1 MMYERQLSNSESKL
15 FDTSRCLKAYL
26 PDVSSLNSNIETPS
40 PMIILK
46 LASVVLVPAL
56 MSAQTGTTT
65 LASTAPIIRRGEAPP
80 PAPTAASEKLAMAT
94 RAAVAPVLDGK
105 LDDPAWANAQS
116 IDKFLEYDPN
126 QGAETRFKTD
136 VRIVHDDKYLYIMAR
151 MYDPA
156 PDSIISLLS
165 RRDIRTQS
173 EQLKVVI
180 DSYHDRQTGY
190 EFIVNPAGVK
200 RDFSISNDNNED
212 PSWDA
217 VWDVATAIDSLG
229 WVAEFRIP
237 FSQLRFPNS
246 REHTFGL
253 MIVRDVARTGARISW
268 PLYHRERQGYV
279 SQSGEISGIS
289 GIGMPSRLEVV
300 PYVVTKNETRPSGS
314 SFDHPQSISGGADL
328 KYGLSSNLTLN
339 ATLNPDF
346 GQVEADPSVLNLSAF
361 EQFFEE
367 RRPFFLEGSGIFS
380 FNTSCGDIDSGC
392 TGLFYSRRIGR
403 SPQLSGLYG
412 DDRSPTNTTILG
424 ASKLTGR
431 LAKGMS
437 VGFLDAVT
445 QREVGAENK
454 TIEPLTNYTVGRLQ
468 QDFNSGQSG
477 VGIMVTGVNRSLD
490 ENTSPY
496 LRRAAYTGGI
506 DLRHRFFSNNYELR
520 SYIAASQLNGTATA
534 IESTQRDGVHRYQR
548 PDDNVELDPTRTSL
562 TGNAE
567 RLSVSKFGGGITRFQ
582 SVYQRFSPGFESNDI
597 GFQSRADQQ
606 MFRNWFSLNYNKPSK
621 YYQRAFF
628 NFNTMQQWTTEG
640 LPTSVGLNT
649 NWHIQLRN
657 FMWSHFGVNVN
668 DFTTTYSDRVARGG
682 PAVRNSPGANFWAG
696 IESDT
701 RRTSSANVW
710 GGAYRNDVG
719 RTNGWW
725 INPGLDY
732 KVGSQLST
740 SIGVNYSRDINDS
753 QWRANFGVSGADST
767 HYTFA
772 KLDQK
777 TLSVTA
783 RIDYTATPTLS
794 FQFYG
799 APFISKGEY
808 SNWRELNDPRA
819 KDYDARFKPF
829 VGHGDPGGFNF
840 KEFRSNSVM
849 RWEYRPGSTLFLVWA
864 QGRQSDGIANDF
876 SFGRDLRNVFDT
888 HPNNTFLVKLSYW
901 FNP

>member
-1 MMYERQLSNSESKL
+1 
-15 FDTSRCLKAYL
+15 
-26 PDVSSLNSNIETPS
+26 
-40 PMIILK
+40 
-46 LASVVLVPAL
+46 
-56 MSAQTGTTT
+56 
-65 LASTAPIIRRGEAPP
+65 
-80 PAPTAASEKLAMAT
+80 
-94 RAAVAPVLDGK
+94 
-105 LDDPAWANAQS
+105 
-116 IDKFLEYDPN
+116 
-126 QGAETRFKTD
+126 
-136 VRIVHDDKYLYIMAR
+136 
-151 MYDPA
+151 
-156 PDSIISLLS
+156 
-165 RRDIRTQS
+165 
-173 EQLKVVI
+173 
-180 DSYHDRQTGY
+180 
-190 EFIVNPAGVK
+190 
-200 RDFSISNDNNED
+200 
-212 PSWDA
+212 
-217 VWDVATAIDSLG
+217 
-229 WVAEFRIP
+229 
-237 FSQLRFPNS
+237 
-246 REHTFGL
+246 
-253 MIVRDVARTGARISW
+253 
-268 PLYHRERQGYV
+268 
-279 SQSGEISGIS
+279 
-289 GIGMPSRLEVV
+289 
-300 PYVVTKNETRPSGS
+300 
-314 SFDHPQSISGGADL
+314 
-328 KYGLSSNLTLN
+328 
-339 ATLNPDF
+339 
-346 GQVEADPSVLNLSAF
+346 
-361 EQFFEE
+361 
-367 RRPFFLEGSGIFS
+367 
-380 FNTSCGDIDSGC
+380 
-392 TGLFYSRRIGR
+392 
-403 SPQLSGLYG
+403 
-412 DDRSPTNTTILG
+412 
-424 ASKLTGR
+424 
-431 LAKGMS
+431 
-437 VGFLDAVT
+437 
-445 QREVGAENK
+445 
-454 TIEPLTNYTVGRLQ
+454 
-468 QDFNSGQSG
+468 
-477 VGIMVTGVNRSLD
+477 
-490 ENTSPY
+490 
-496 LRRAAYTGGI
+496 
-506 DLRHRFFSNNYELR
+506 
-520 SYIAASQLNGTATA
+520 
-534 IESTQRDGVHRYQR
+534 
-548 PDDNVELDPTRTSL
+548 
-562 TGNAE
+562 
-567 RLSVSKFGGGITRFQ
+567 
-582 SVYQRFSPGFESNDI
+582 
-597 GFQSRADQQ
+597 

-696 IESDT
+696 IESDS